1 MHGGKV
7 QKTLRYFLAVFLLLA
22 ANISFGQTA
31 VWQYEGKITYASE
44 DSNYAQPYLC
54 EVDAQGR
61 LYVMSSKVTSLN
73 ARNMIHYAD
82 PGDTEFTKL
91 VDYFENGEEDSL
103 SGRVGQLLG
112 ITTIVNDV
120 VVSARIP
127 NQQVPGGASSVFYY
141 TDGDTNQTDVFGF
154 NIQGAGWGTPV
165 SGITANK
172 DSIVIG
178 GIVYQGPSFR
188 NYNFS
193 TSIQGAGYGSWFT
206 MSSQPLEPNGVHT
219 NGFDVIRDIAV
230 QPDGD
235 YFNTETPFFT
245 SRNALSSTSLNGGIA
260 LWTGGSINDPA
271 SYSGGKIQDQA
282 GLLELDAAI
291 PYGITVDHNNILWV
305 AGIDSLRRWVKGFD
319 LSLGLFATVADE
331 LPSQNSFDNPN
342 PTGAPMISPS
352 DVAFS
357 DDGVYAYVIDA
368 VSNCAYK
375 FTDIAVGVDD
385 KENVVYDFSLNQNYP
400 NPFNPSTLISFTIPD
415 QSNVKLIVTNSL
427 GQIIATLIDGNLAAG
442 EHRAIFDG
450 NGLSSGVYYYTLS
463 IGSKRITN
471 KMMLMK

>member
-1 MHGGKV
+1 
-7 QKTLRYFLAVFLLLA
+7 LA
-22 ANISFGQTA
+22 ANINFGQTA

-61 LYVMSSKVTSLN
+61 LYVMSSKVTSIN

-172 DSIVIG
+172 DSIIIG
-178 GIVYQGPSFR
+178 GIVFQGPSFR

-193 TSIQGAGYGSWFT
+193 TSIEGAGYGSWFL

-219 NGFDVIRDIAV
+219 NG
-230 QPDGD
+230 
-235 YFNTETPFFT
+235 
-245 SRNALSSTSLNGGIA
+245 
-260 LWTGGSINDPA
+260 
-271 SYSGGKIQDQA
+271 
-282 GLLELDAAI
+282 
-291 PYGITVDHNNILWV
+291 
-305 AGIDSLRRWVKGFD
+305 
-319 LSLGLFATVADE
+319 
-331 LPSQNSFDNPN
+331 
-342 PTGAPMISPS
+342 
-352 DVAFS
+352 
-357 DDGVYAYVIDA
+357 
-368 VSNCAYK
+368 
-375 FTDIAVGVDD
+375 
-385 KENVVYDFSLNQNYP
+385 
-400 NPFNPSTLISFTIPD
+400 
-415 QSNVKLIVTNSL
+415 
-427 GQIIATLIDGNLAAG
+427 
-442 EHRAIFDG
+442 
-450 NGLSSGVYYYTLS
+450 
-463 IGSKRITN
+463 
-471 KMMLMK
+471 LM